1 MKSSVGNSLI
11 NNKQDGPSL
20 IKNFSDKLFYL
31 LSVLAI
37 PIQPDA
43 DTRFQIDYTYD
54 SSSTIKIILEDLSTS
69 CAMMAWVV
77 LGTHFPWEVSQT

>member
-20 IKNFSDKLFYL
+20 IKNVSDKLFYL

-43 DTRFQIDYTYD
+43 DTRF
-54 SSSTIKIILEDLSTS
+54 
-69 CAMMAWVV
+69 
-77 LGTHFPWEVSQT
+77 